1 VHPGYTGKILTV
13 LPNGNASSIHYHK
26 LKHETFY
33 ISRGCLALEVFTFE
47 GKTLSSEPVARI
59 NMATGTV
66 ITLPAYTPHRFWAEK
81 EVAEFVE
88 ISTPDDPADSYR
100 LVKSGPAPK

>member
-33 ISRGCLALEVFTFE
+33 IMRGCLALEVFVLK
-47 GKTLSSEPVARI
+47 GRGLSPEHPIRI

-66 ITLPAYTPHRFWAEK
+66 VTLPAFTPHRFWAEK
-81 EVAEFVE
+81 EVAEFIE

-100 LVKSGPAPK
+100 LVKSGPVPK